1 MLLFNRRGGFAYAL
15 FPADQEC
22 RPQSLMHIVRSG
34 ADDLFFFALREH
46 DALRPATQLLVH
58 TLQDVRNRIT
68 SLAQLLPIGIHVGN
82 GLARDAGIHCGF
94 GDGRRNRGNQPRIEW
109 NRNDIVAA
117 IFRARPIGCGN
128 FIRHILT
135 RQFRFPAWVNGCA
148 DGLLIEACAGQLD
161 GNDPLAAMQ
170 REAIEETGYDVK
182 APRKV
187 FEAYMSPGSI
197 TEKLHF
203 FVAAYDD
210 ADRHAAG
217 GGDEHEGEDIEVL
230 EVPLAQAMAMIRSGE
245 IQDGKTIMLLQH
257 AALAGLDK
265 L

>member
-1 MLLFNRRGGFAYAL
+1 MPSPNVDPSPYVGNDEIRILEERVLAHDWYLLRKTTFEHRRRDGRLQVVSRETYDRGNGVALLLFNAAR
-15 FPADQEC
+15 
-22 RPQSLMHIVRSG
+22 
-34 ADDLFFFALREH
+34 
-46 DALRPATQLLVH
+46 ATV
-58 TLQDVRNRIT
+58 
-68 SLAQLLPIGIHVGN
+68 
-82 GLARDAGIHCGF
+82 
-94 GDGRRNRGNQPRIEW
+94 
-109 NRNDIVAA
+109 
-117 IFRARPIGCGN
+117 
-128 FIRHILT
+128 ILT

-148 DGLLIEACAGQLD
+148 DGLLVEACAGQLD
-161 GNDPLAAMQ
+161 GNDPVAAMQ

-210 ADRHAAG
+210 ADRRNAG
-217 GGDEHEGEDIEVL
+217 GGEADEGEDIEVL
-230 EVPLAQAMAMIRSGE
+230 ELSLARALEMIASGE

-257 AALAGLDK
+257 AAMTGLDK

>member
-1 MLLFNRRGGFAYAL
+1 MPSPNVDPSPYVGNDEIRILEERVLAHDWYLLRKTTFEHRRRDGRLQVVSRETYDRGNGVALLLFNAARGT
-15 FPADQEC
+15 
-22 RPQSLMHIVRSG
+22 V
-34 ADDLFFFALREH
+34 
-46 DALRPATQLLVH
+46 
-58 TLQDVRNRIT
+58 
-68 SLAQLLPIGIHVGN
+68 
-82 GLARDAGIHCGF
+82 
-94 GDGRRNRGNQPRIEW
+94 
-109 NRNDIVAA
+109 
-117 IFRARPIGCGN
+117 
-128 FIRHILT
+128 ILT

-161 GNDPLAAMQ
+161 GNDPVAAMQ

-182 APRKV
+182 APRRI

-210 ADRHAAG
+210 ADRRNAG
-217 GGDEHEGEDIEVL
+217 GGEADEGEDIEVL
-230 EVPLAQAMAMIRSGE
+230 ELPLARALQMIASGE

-257 AALAGLDK
+257 AAMTGLDK